1 MKPLQKISIIIP
13 VFNEAQTLHAVIKSV
28 EDAPI
33 NFDKELV
40 IINDGSTDDTGKI
53 LKEYSSAH
61 KIISF
66 DENKGKGSAV
76 RAGLRLATGDVAIIQ
91 DADLEYDP
99 ADYAVLLGP
108 IIANKA
114 DVVFGSRFVS
124 ASPRRVLHFSHYV
137 ANKFLTFVSNVCTG
151 LNLSD
156 MESGL
161 KVFNR
166 KAIDLITPKLTSDRF
181 GIEPEL
187 TAYSAKYKL
196 RIYEVGISY
205 NGRTYAEGKKI
216 TWRDGVAALW
226 HILYFNL

>member
-13 VFNEAQTLHAVIKSV
+13 VFNEAHTLRAVIKSV
-28 EDAPI
+28 EDVPI

-53 LKEYSSAH
+53 LKEYSSTH

-76 RAGLRLATGDVAIIQ
+76 RAGLRLATGDIAIIQ

-108 IIANKA
+108 IIADKA
-114 DVVFGSRFVS
+114 DVVFGSRFAS

-137 ANKFLTFVSNVCTG
+137 ANKFLTFVSNVFTG

-166 KAIDLITPKLTSDRF
+166 KAIDLITPKLISDRF